1 MLSWIGNALKG
12 AVSWLGE
19 GIVSILSWL
28 LSGVLSVL
36 SRFLRAAGG
45 IFDLLDAIWN
55 FFVGIKDSIV
65 NMVSVF
71 FPWIPAEVLTVIT
84 LGLFAV
90 LLAGIV
96 KRVRGK

>member
-1 MLSWIGNALKG
+1 MLKWIGDALKG
-12 AVSWLGE
+12 AVSWLGD

-36 SRFLRAAGG
+36 SKIIRAAGG
-45 IFDLLDAIWN
+45 IFELLDALWA
-55 FFVGIKDSIV
+55 FFVSIKDTIMDLFTS
-65 NMVSVF
+65 M
-71 FPWIPAEVLTVIT
+71 FPWVPPEVMTVIG

-96 KRVRGK
+96 TKVRGK

>member
-1 MLSWIGNALKG
+1 MLSWIGGALKN

-36 SRFLRAAGG
+36 SRVLRAAGG

-55 FFVGIKDSIV
+55 FFVSIKDSIV

-71 FPWIPAEVLTVIT
+71 FPWIPVEVLTVIT

>member
-12 AVSWLGE
+12 AVSWFGE
-19 GIVSILSWL
+19 GFVSILSWL

-36 SRFLRAAGG
+36 SRVLRAFMG

-55 FFVGIKDSIV
+55 FFVSIKDALL
-65 NMVSVF
+65 NMVSIF
-71 FPWIPAEVLTVIT
+71 FPWVPAEVLTVIT

-90 LLAGIV
+90 LVAGIV
-96 KRVRGK
+96 KKVRGK